1 MVYKQI
7 IRRIDRVLWFA
18 ITMLTGILAG
28 FLISHSVMLGRY
40 FTWLIESGNYQV
52 FTDTFSVFRQAT
64 RANVH
69 YNSFLW
75 ASLAVGTVWTIFCFA
90 IKKNRIIAVI
100 AGLSSFWVA
109 CVFFASDFSKAEEAV
124 AKGMADEAVRQFFVS
139 WNLPMH
145 TSFAAFYTFCFFLLL
160 LTGFRENSPDSKT
173 VREGDAH

>member
-1 MVYKQI
+1 MVPRQI

-28 FLISHSVMLGRY
+28 FLISHRVMLGRY

-69 YNSFLW
+69 YNFFLW
-75 ASLAVGTVWTIFCFA
+75 ASLAVGTIWTISSFV
-90 IKKNRIIAVI
+90 IKKNRIIALI
-100 AGLSSFWVA
+100 AGLSSLWVG
-109 CVFFASDFSKAEEAV
+109 CVFFSSGFSEAEEAV

-145 TSFAAFYTFCFFLLL
+145 TAFAAFYTFCFFLLL
-160 LTGFRENSPDSKT
+160 LSGFR
-173 VREGDAH
+173 REGDVR